1 MAFASLLT
9 QETVQLTLLE
19 LPILLFSFQPISPL
33 TEKTEERGS
42 ANITYT
48 KINTRPPILEYREL
62 CQHIF
67 FIETLEACLRKW
79 RKKETYCIK
88 IKYSTSEI
96 SDRLIVSPSDKYS
109 SAVSGNMKRLNA
121 DILQDKGFLLSVAA
135 ASGSVASSSAGL
147 IMEQIYFD
155 SGSNVPWSINSLS
168 LFSVLPSKRY
178 CTGRHKEPL
187 DASLFSGAVWLCDYH
202 NGEKG
207 RRS

>member
-67 FIETLEACLRKW
+67 YRNIGGLPEKVEEKGNLLHQNKIQYLRNQWQIDSISLWQVFISCQRQHEETKRW
-79 RKKETYCIK
+79 
-88 IKYSTSEI
+88 YSPRQRI
-96 SDRLIVSPSDKYS
+96 P
-109 SAVSGNMKRLNA
+109 AVR
-121 DILQDKGFLLSVAA
+121 
-135 ASGSVASSSAGL
+135 SSSL
-147 IMEQIYFD
+147 
-155 SGSNVPWSINSLS
+155 WLS
-168 LFSVLPSKRY
+168 RLL
-178 CTGRHKEPL
+178 
-187 DASLFSGAVWLCDYH
+187 LCRPH
-202 NGEKG
+202 NGTNLFWL
-207 RRS
+207 RF

>member
-1 MAFASLLT
+1 M
-9 QETVQLTLLE
+9 
-19 LPILLFSFQPISPL
+19 
-33 TEKTEERGS
+33 
-42 ANITYT
+42 
-48 KINTRPPILEYREL
+48 
-62 CQHIF
+62 
-67 FIETLEACLRKW
+67 W
-79 RKKETYCIK
+79 RKKETCGIK

-109 SAVSGNMKRLNA
+109 SAVSSNMKRLNT

-168 LFSVLPSKRY
+168 FFSVLPSKRY
-178 CTGRHKEPL
+178 RTGRHKEPL

-207 RRS
+207 RRGGGIEGRDSAGWDGVQSGPVASNFVCVILNWGVRDCSWGDLYVGTGSHGSKAIVQNSPLNFSDTQPLSQNQSEW